1 MVVLV
6 AVEVAVV
13 VVRAVA
19 RVLAVAVVRAMA
31 RAVRQGQG
39 QFSTIN

>member
-1 MVVLV
+1 M